1 MWLVEVAI
9 RDVSFE
15 NIIVTGA
22 VHAGLI
28 HGVQKPSSANL
39 KLTQVK
45 ECKSVLAN
53 PLEEDSLKFH
63 AAVPSLLSEAAG
75 ANLSEAA
82 GPSSA
87 NLRLTQV
94 KECKSV
100 LANPLEED
108 SLKFH
113 AAVPCVQNDLLK
125 GLSFKNVTFLPPP
138 THGWSCKYVAGD
150 FLAKLVSPPL
160 EC

>member
-1 MWLVEVAI
+1 MDVKVINANEEEVTPDMLKAIVKVIQCQDGELPLGAKAVEYIEKHNLPVAFMSCY
-9 RDVSFE
+9 V
-15 NIIVTGA
+15 A
-22 VHAGLI
+22 
-28 HGVQKPSSANL
+28 K
-39 KLTQVK
+39 QVL
-45 ECKSVLAN
+45 LA
-53 PLEEDSLKFH
+53 
-63 AAVPSLLSEAAG
+63 AAMQE

-125 GLSFKNVTFLPPP
+125 GLSFKNVTFLHPP

>member
-28 HGVQKPSSANL
+28 RG
-39 KLTQVK
+39 
-45 ECKSVLAN
+45 
-53 PLEEDSLKFH
+53 
-63 AAVPSLLSEAAG
+63 
-75 ANLSEAA
+75 
-82 GPSSA
+82 
-87 NLRLTQV
+87 
-94 KECKSV
+94 
-100 LANPLEED
+100 
-108 SLKFH
+108 
-113 AAVPCVQNDLLK
+113 VQNDLLK
-125 GLSFKNVTFLPPP
+125 GLSFKNVTFLHPP

-150 FLAKLVSPPL
+150 FVAKHVSPPL

>member
-63 AAVPSLLSEAAG
+63 AAVP
-75 ANLSEAA
+75 
-82 GPSSA
+82 
-87 NLRLTQV
+87 
-94 KECKSV
+94 
-100 LANPLEED
+100 
-108 SLKFH
+108 
-113 AAVPCVQNDLLK
+113 CVQNDLLK
-125 GLSFKNVTFLPPP
+125 GLSFKNVTFLHPP